1 MKYLLFLSLMMC
13 HYSFALECIGQVSQR
28 YEINDQI
35 HDQQDLSNVLLNV
48 SFDKKYK
55 KINFDIENK
64 LRINNEI
71 NYPCE
76 PQSSKTVCSKKATF
90 SSEMGERDPNTST
103 QYESTALTQYFM
115 EIIYD
120 NESKDL
126 SFDHQIKST
135 VSKPKKIQS
144 SEIASGNF
152 KCK

>member
-1 MKYLLFLSLMMC
+1 MMC
-13 HYSFALECIGQVSQR
+13 HHSFALECIGQVSQR

-35 HDQQDLSNVLLNV
+35 HDQQDLSNVLLNI

-55 KINFDIENK
+55 TINFDIENK
-64 LRINNEI
+64 LRINNEM
-71 NYPCE
+71 NFPCE

-90 SSEMGERDPNTST
+90 SSEMGERDPNTGT
-103 QYESTALTQYFM
+103 QYESTALTKYFM

-120 NESKDL
+120 NESRDL
-126 SFDHQIKST
+126 IFDHQIKST

>member
-1 MKYLLFLSLMMC
+1 MKYLFFVSLMIC
-13 HYSFALECIGQVSQR
+13 HHSFALECIGQVSQR
-28 YEINDQI
+28 YEINEQI

-55 KINFDIENK
+55 TINFDIENK
-64 LRINNEI
+64 LRINNEM

-76 PQSSKTVCSKKATF
+76 QQSSKIVCLKKATYL
-90 SSEMGERDPNTST
+90 SEMGEHDPNTGT
-103 QYESTALTQYFM
+103 QHESTAHTQYFM

-120 NESKDL
+120 NESRDL

>member
-1 MKYLLFLSLMMC
+1 MMC
-13 HYSFALECIGQVSQR
+13 HHSFALECIGQVSQR
-28 YEINDQI
+28 YEINDQV
-35 HDQQDLSNVLLNV
+35 HDQQDLSNVLLNI
-48 SFDKKYK
+48 SFDRNYK
-55 KINFDIENK
+55 TINFDIENK
-64 LRINNEI
+64 LRINNEM

-90 SSEMGERDPNTST
+90 SSEMGERDPNTGT
-103 QYESTALTQYFM
+103 QYESTAHTEYFM

-120 NESKDL
+120 NESRDL
-126 SFDHQIKST
+126 IFDHQIKST

>member
-1 MKYLLFLSLMMC
+1 MIC
-13 HYSFALECIGQVSQR
+13 HHSFALECIGQVSQR
-28 YEINDQI
+28 YEINEQI

-55 KINFDIENK
+55 TINFDIENK
-64 LRINNEI
+64 LRINNEM

-76 PQSSKTVCSKKATF
+76 QQSSKIVCLKKATYL
-90 SSEMGERDPNTST
+90 SEMGEHDPNTGT
-103 QYESTALTQYFM
+103 RHESTAHTQYFM

-120 NESKDL
+120 NESRDL
-126 SFDHQIKST
+126 RFDHQIKST

-144 SEIASGNF
+144 SEIASGKF

>member
-1 MKYLLFLSLMMC
+1 MIC
-13 HYSFALECIGQVSQR
+13 HHSFALECIGQVSQR
-28 YEINDQI
+28 YEINEQI
-35 HDQQDLSNVLLNV
+35 HDLQDLSNVLLNV

-55 KINFDIENK
+55 TINFDIENK
-64 LRINNEI
+64 LRINNEM

-76 PQSSKTVCSKKATF
+76 QQSSKIVCLKKATYL
-90 SSEMGERDPNTST
+90 SKMGEHDPNTGT
-103 QYESTALTQYFM
+103 QHESTAHTQYFM

-120 NESKDL
+120 KESRDL

-144 SEIASGNF
+144 SEIASGKF

>member
-1 MKYLLFLSLMMC
+1 MIC
-13 HYSFALECIGQVSQR
+13 HHSFALECIGQVSQR
-28 YEINDQI
+28 YEINEQI
-35 HDQQDLSNVLLNV
+35 HDQQDLSNVLLNF

-55 KINFDIENK
+55 TINFDIENK
-64 LRINNEI
+64 LRINNEM

-76 PQSSKTVCSKKATF
+76 QQSSKIVCLKKATYL
-90 SSEMGERDPNTST
+90 SEMGEHDPNTGT
-103 QYESTALTQYFM
+103 QHESTAHTQYFM

-120 NESKDL
+120 KESRDL

>member
-1 MKYLLFLSLMMC
+1 MIC
-13 HYSFALECIGQVSQR
+13 HHSFALECIGQVSQR
-28 YEINDQI
+28 YEINEQI

-55 KINFDIENK
+55 TINFDIENK
-64 LRINNEI
+64 LRINNEM

-76 PQSSKTVCSKKATF
+76 QQSSKIVCLKKATYL
-90 SSEMGERDPNTST
+90 SEMGEHDTNTGT
-103 QYESTALTQYFM
+103 QHESTAHTQYFM

-120 NESKDL
+120 NESRDL

-144 SEIASGNF
+144 SEIASGKF

>member
-1 MKYLLFLSLMMC
+1 MICY
-13 HYSFALECIGQVSQR
+13 HSFALECIGQVSQR
-28 YEINDQI
+28 YEINEQI
-35 HDQQDLSNVLLNV
+35 HDQQDLSNILLNV

-55 KINFDIENK
+55 TINFDIENK
-64 LRINNEI
+64 LRINNEM

-76 PQSSKTVCSKKATF
+76 QQSSKIVCLKKATYL
-90 SSEMGERDPNTST
+90 SEMGEHDPNTGT
-103 QYESTALTQYFM
+103 QHESTAHTQYFM

-120 NESKDL
+120 NESRDL

>member
-1 MKYLLFLSLMMC
+1 VKYLFFVSLMIC
-13 HYSFALECIGQVSQR
+13 HHSFALECIGQVSQR
-28 YEINDQI
+28 YEINEQI

-55 KINFDIENK
+55 TINFDIENK
-64 LRINNEI
+64 LRINNEM

-76 PQSSKTVCSKKATF
+76 QQSSKIVCLKKATYL
-90 SSEMGERDPNTST
+90 SEMGEHDPNTGT
-103 QYESTALTQYFM
+103 QHESTAHTQYFM

-120 NESKDL
+120 NESRDL

-144 SEIASGNF
+144 SEIASGKF

>member
-1 MKYLLFLSLMMC
+1 MIC
-13 HYSFALECIGQVSQR
+13 HHSFALECIGQVSQR
-28 YEINDQI
+28 YEINEQI
-35 HDQQDLSNVLLNV
+35 HDLQDLSNVLLNV

-55 KINFDIENK
+55 TINFDIENK
-64 LRINNEI
+64 LRINNEM

-76 PQSSKTVCSKKATF
+76 QQSSKIVCLKKATYL
-90 SSEMGERDPNTST
+90 SEMGEHDPNTGT
-103 QYESTALTQYFM
+103 QHESTAHTQYFM

-120 NESKDL
+120 KESRDL

>member
-1 MKYLLFLSLMMC
+1 VKYLLFLSLMMC
-13 HYSFALECIGQVSQR
+13 HHSFALECIGQVSQR

-35 HDQQDLSNVLLNV
+35 HDQQDLSNVLLKV
-48 SFDKKYK
+48 SFVRNYK
-55 KINFDIENK
+55 IINFDIENK
-64 LRINNEI
+64 LRINNEM

-76 PQSSKTVCSKKATF
+76 PEPSRTVCSKKATF
-90 SSEMGERDPNTST
+90 LSEMGERDPNTGT
-103 QYESTALTQYFM
+103 QYESTAHTEYFM

-120 NESKDL
+120 NESRDL
-126 SFDHQIKST
+126 IFDHQIKST

>member
-1 MKYLLFLSLMMC
+1 MC
-13 HYSFALECIGQVSQR
+13 HHSFALECIGQVSQR
-28 YEINDQI
+28 YEINDQV
-35 HDQQDLSNVLLNV
+35 HDQQDLSNVLLNI
-48 SFDKKYK
+48 SFDRNYK
-55 KINFDIENK
+55 TINFDIENK

-76 PQSSKTVCSKKATF
+76 PQSSRTVCSKKATF
-90 SSEMGERDPNTST
+90 LSEMGERDPNTGT
-103 QYESTALTQYFM
+103 QHESTAHTQYFM

>member
-1 MKYLLFLSLMMC
+1 MIC
-13 HYSFALECIGQVSQR
+13 HHSFALECIGQVSQR
-28 YEINDQI
+28 YEINEQI
-35 HDQQDLSNVLLNV
+35 HDLQDLSNVLLNV

-64 LRINNEI
+64 LRINNEM

-76 PQSSKTVCSKKATF
+76 QQSSKIVCLKKATYL
-90 SSEMGERDPNTST
+90 SEMGEHDPNTGT
-103 QYESTALTQYFM
+103 QHESTAHTQYFM

-120 NESKDL
+120 NESRDL

>member
-1 MKYLLFLSLMMC
+1 MMC
-13 HYSFALECIGQVSQR
+13 HHSFALECIGQVSQR

-35 HDQQDLSNVLLNV
+35 HDQQDLSNVLLNI

-55 KINFDIENK
+55 TINFDIENK
-64 LRINNEI
+64 LRINNEM
-71 NYPCE
+71 NFPCE

-90 SSEMGERDPNTST
+90 SSEMGERDPNTGT

>member
-1 MKYLLFLSLMMC
+1 MIC
-13 HYSFALECIGQVSQR
+13 HHSFALECIGEVSQR
-28 YEINDQI
+28 YEINEQI
-35 HDQQDLSNVLLNV
+35 HDLQDLSNVLLNV

-55 KINFDIENK
+55 TINFDIENK
-64 LRINNEI
+64 LRINNEM

-76 PQSSKTVCSKKATF
+76 QQSSKIVCLKKATYL
-90 SSEMGERDPNTST
+90 SEMGEHDPNTGT
-103 QYESTALTQYFM
+103 QHESTAHTQYFM

-120 NESKDL
+120 NESRDL

>member
-1 MKYLLFLSLMMC
+1 MIC
-13 HYSFALECIGQVSQR
+13 HHSFALECIGQVSQR
-28 YEINDQI
+28 YEINEQI
-35 HDQQDLSNVLLNV
+35 HDQQDLSNILLNV

-55 KINFDIENK
+55 TINFDIENK
-64 LRINNEI
+64 LRINNEM

-76 PQSSKTVCSKKATF
+76 QQSSKIVCLKKATYL
-90 SSEMGERDPNTST
+90 SEMGEHDPNTGT
-103 QYESTALTQYFM
+103 QHESTAHTQYFM

-120 NESKDL
+120 NESRDL

>member
-1 MKYLLFLSLMMC
+1 MC
-13 HYSFALECIGQVSQR
+13 HHSFALECIGQVSQR

-35 HDQQDLSNVLLNV
+35 HDQQDLSNILLNI
-48 SFDKKYK
+48 SFDRNYK
-55 KINFDIENK
+55 TINFDIENK
-64 LRINNEI
+64 LRINNEM

-76 PQSSKTVCSKKATF
+76 PQSSRTVCSKKATF
-90 SSEMGERDPNTST
+90 LSEMGERDPNTGT
-103 QYESTALTQYFM
+103 QHESTAHTDYFM

-120 NESKDL
+120 NESRDL
-126 SFDHQIKST
+126 IFDHQIKST

>member
-1 MKYLLFLSLMMC
+1 MMC
-13 HYSFALECIGQVSQR
+13 HHTFALECIGQVSQR
-28 YEINDQI
+28 YEINDQV

-48 SFDKKYK
+48 SFDRNYK
-55 KINFDIENK
+55 TINFDIENK
-64 LRINNEI
+64 LRINNEM

-76 PQSSKTVCSKKATF
+76 PQSSRTVCSKKATF
-90 SSEMGERDPNTST
+90 LSEMGERDPNTGT
-103 QYESTALTQYFM
+103 QYESTAHTQYFM

-120 NESKDL
+120 NESRIL

>member
-1 MKYLLFLSLMMC
+1 MC
-13 HYSFALECIGQVSQR
+13 HHTFALECIGQVSQR
-28 YEINDQI
+28 YEINDQV

-48 SFDKKYK
+48 SFDRNYK
-55 KINFDIENK
+55 TINFDIENK
-64 LRINNEI
+64 LRINNEM
-71 NYPCE
+71 NFPCE

-90 SSEMGERDPNTST
+90 SSEMGERDPNTGT

-120 NESKDL
+120 NESRDL
-126 SFDHQIKST
+126 IFDHQIKST

>member
-1 MKYLLFLSLMMC
+1 MIC
-13 HYSFALECIGQVSQR
+13 HHSFALECIGQVSQR
-28 YEINDQI
+28 YEINEQI
-35 HDQQDLSNVLLNV
+35 HDQQDLSSILLNV

-55 KINFDIENK
+55 TINFDIENK
-64 LRINNEI
+64 LRINNEM

-76 PQSSKTVCSKKATF
+76 QQSSKIVCLKKATYL
-90 SSEMGERDPNTST
+90 SEMGEHDPNTGT
-103 QYESTALTQYFM
+103 QHESTAHTQYFM

-120 NESKDL
+120 NESRDL

-144 SEIASGNF
+144 SEIASGKF

>member
-1 MKYLLFLSLMMC
+1 MIC
-13 HYSFALECIGQVSQR
+13 HHSFALECIGQVSQQ
-28 YEINDQI
+28 YKINDQI
-35 HDQQDLSNVLLNV
+35 HDQQDLSNILLNI

-55 KINFDIENK
+55 TINFDIENK

-76 PQSSKTVCSKKATF
+76 PQSSRTVCSKKATF
-90 SSEMGERDPNTST
+90 SSEMGERDPNTGT
-103 QYESTALTQYFM
+103 QYESTAHTQYFM

-120 NESKDL
+120 NEMRDL
-126 SFDHQIKST
+126 IFDHQIKSS

>member
-1 MKYLLFLSLMMC
+1 MIC
-13 HYSFALECIGQVSQR
+13 HHSFALECIGQVSQR
-28 YEINDQI
+28 YEINEQI

-55 KINFDIENK
+55 TINFDIENK
-64 LRINNEI
+64 LRINNEM

-76 PQSSKTVCSKKATF
+76 QQSSKIVCLKKATYL
-90 SSEMGERDPNTST
+90 SEMGEHDPNTGT
-103 QYESTALTQYFM
+103 QYESTAHTQYFM

-120 NESKDL
+120 NESRDL

>member
-1 MKYLLFLSLMMC
+1 MMC
-13 HYSFALECIGQVSQR
+13 HHTFALECIGQVYQR
-28 YEINDQI
+28 YEINDQV

-48 SFDKKYK
+48 SFDRNYK
-55 KINFDIENK
+55 TINFDIENK
-64 LRINNEI
+64 LRINNEM
-71 NYPCE
+71 NFPCE

-90 SSEMGERDPNTST
+90 SSEMGERDPNTGT
-103 QYESTALTQYFM
+103 QYESTALTKYFM

-120 NESKDL
+120 NESRDL
-126 SFDHQIKST
+126 IFDHQIKST

>member
-1 MKYLLFLSLMMC
+1 MC
-13 HYSFALECIGQVSQR
+13 NHSFALECIGQVSQR

-55 KINFDIENK
+55 TINFDLKNK
-64 LRINNEI
+64 LRINNEM
-71 NYPCE
+71 NYSCE
-76 PQSSKTVCSKKATF
+76 PQSSRTVCSKKATF
-90 SSEMGERDPNTST
+90 LSEMGERDPNTGT
-103 QYESTALTQYFM
+103 RYESTAHTQYFM

-120 NESKDL
+120 YENKDL
-126 SFDHQIKST
+126 IFDHQIKST

-144 SEIASGNF
+144 SEIASGKF

>member
-1 MKYLLFLSLMMC
+1 MIC
-13 HYSFALECIGQVSQR
+13 HHSFALECIGQVSQR
-28 YEINDQI
+28 YEINEQI
-35 HDQQDLSNVLLNV
+35 HDQQDLSSVLLNV

-55 KINFDIENK
+55 TINFDIENK
-64 LRINNEI
+64 LRINNEM

-76 PQSSKTVCSKKATF
+76 QQSSKIVCLKKATYL
-90 SSEMGERDPNTST
+90 SEMGEHDPNTGT
-103 QYESTALTQYFM
+103 QHESTAHTQYFM

-120 NESKDL
+120 KESRDL

-144 SEIASGNF
+144 SEIASGKF

>member
-1 MKYLLFLSLMMC
+1 MIC
-13 HYSFALECIGQVSQR
+13 HHAFALECIGQVSQR
-28 YEINDQI
+28 YEINEQI

-55 KINFDIENK
+55 TINFDIENK
-64 LRINNEI
+64 LRINNEM

-76 PQSSKTVCSKKATF
+76 QQSSKIVCLKKATYL
-90 SSEMGERDPNTST
+90 SEMGEHYPNTGT
-103 QYESTALTQYFM
+103 QHESTAHTQYFM

-120 NESKDL
+120 NESRDL

-144 SEIASGNF
+144 SEIASGKF

>member
-1 MKYLLFLSLMMC
+1 MIC
-13 HYSFALECIGQVSQR
+13 HHSFALECIGQVSQR
-28 YEINDQI
+28 YEINEQI
-35 HDQQDLSNVLLNV
+35 HDLQDLSNVLLNV

-55 KINFDIENK
+55 TINFDIENK
-64 LRINNEI
+64 LRINNEM

-76 PQSSKTVCSKKATF
+76 QQSSKIVCLKKATYL
-90 SSEMGERDPNTST
+90 SEMGEHDPNTGT
-103 QYESTALTQYFM
+103 QHESTAHTQYFM

-120 NESKDL
+120 KEGRDL

-144 SEIASGNF
+144 SEIASGKF

>member
-1 MKYLLFLSLMMC
+1 MTSHHLFS
-13 HYSFALECIGQVSQR
+13 LECIGQVSQR
-28 YEINDQI
+28 YEINNQI

-55 KINFDIENK
+55 TINFDLKNK
-64 LRINNEI
+64 LRINNEM

-76 PQSSKTVCSKKATF
+76 PKSSKTVCLKKATF
-90 SSEMGERDPNTST
+90 LSEMGERDPNTGT
-103 QYESTALTQYFM
+103 RYESTAHTEYFM

-120 NESKDL
+120 NESRDL
-126 SFDHQIKST
+126 IFDHQIKST

-144 SEIASGNF
+144 SEIASGKF

>member
-1 MKYLLFLSLMMC
+1 MIC
-13 HYSFALECIGQVSQR
+13 HHSFALECIGEVSQR
-28 YEINDQI
+28 YEINEQI
-35 HDQQDLSNVLLNV
+35 HDLQDLSNVLLNV

-55 KINFDIENK
+55 TINFDIENK
-64 LRINNEI
+64 LRINNEM

-76 PQSSKTVCSKKATF
+76 RQSSKIVCLKKATYL
-90 SSEMGERDPNTST
+90 SEMGEHDPNTGT
-103 QYESTALTQYFM
+103 QHESTAHTQYFM

-120 NESKDL
+120 KEGRDL

-144 SEIASGNF
+144 SEIASGKF